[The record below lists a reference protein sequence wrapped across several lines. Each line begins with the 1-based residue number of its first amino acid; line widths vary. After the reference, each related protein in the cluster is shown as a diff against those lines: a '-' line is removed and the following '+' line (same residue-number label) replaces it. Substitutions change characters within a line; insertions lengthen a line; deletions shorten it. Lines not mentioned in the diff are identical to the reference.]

1 MDSNKT
7 INLILLIT
15 VFTLAMIVFAVTLVL
30 ISGLFDARVDNS
42 AIFEVIG
49 PAFNTV
55 IGAFVGLIGGIS
67 LARDR
72 NES

>member
-1 MDSNKT
+1 MDSNRT

-15 VFTLAMIVFAVTLVL
+15 VFTLAMIVVAVTGVL
-30 ISGLFDARVDNS
+30 ISGLFDTRVDNA
-42 AIFEVIG
+42 AIFDVIG

-67 LARDR
+67 LARDK

>member
-1 MDSNKT
+1 VKSKL
-7 INLILLIT
+7 NLIMLIT
-15 VFTLAMIVFAVTLVL
+15 VFTLALIVLSVTTVL
-30 ISGLFDARVDNS
+30 IPGLFDASVANS

-49 PAFNTV
+49 PAFTTV

-67 LARDR
+67 LARDK

>member
-1 MDSNKT
+1 MDSNRT

-15 VFTLAMIVFAVTLVL
+15 VFTLAMIVVAVTGVL
-30 ISGLFDARVDNS
+30 ISGLFHESVDNS
-42 AIFEVIG
+42 AIFEMIG

-67 LARDR
+67 LARDK

>member
-15 VFTLAMIVFAVTLVL
+15 VFTLALIVVAVTAVL
-30 ISGLFDARVDNS
+30 ISGLFDTRVDNA

-67 LARDR
+67 LARDK

>member
-15 VFTLAMIVFAVTLVL
+15 VFTLALIVVAVTAVL
-30 ISGLFDARVDNS
+30 ISGLFDTRVDNA

-67 LARDR
+67 LATDR